1 MTKCFA
7 EAAPS
12 VIDGQGRNQSN
23 AGVAMAGRI
32 GGGFPCLL
40 EADAGRMKV
49 TKLIFPGNPPMITM
63 MSPLTVEGKRLD
75 VPAHL
80 AELTRFVEAAA
91 RDGLPA
97 HEMERGLWQAL
108 LRLGHDLQAQ
118 YFALAGDGDCGE
130 TLTLADGRVV
140 KRLPE
145 RHVRPYQSMF
155 GDFAVPRVVY
165 GTREGQR
172 IEAAPLDAR
181 LGLPEDQCS
190 YLLRD
195 WNQALVVENPYGQV
209 NVVLGRILGLKQS
222 VASLETMTRTLAGAV
237 AGHEA
242 TRPPAAPATGEQIVV
257 LSADGKGVPLRK
269 PADAP
274 VIAAHDHARGPKPD
288 RKKMAVLGAAYQ
300 IEPHPRTA
308 MDVVE
313 ALFRDPM
320 AKPERLESPRPVPQ
334 HKRLCAVLPVA
345 AAVAAA
351 LAPPRPAEVISPWL
365 AEEARRRDP
374 DHQHPWILL
383 MDGQASLWDAAA
395 ETLGDA
401 PRVEILDLLHATGY
415 LWEAVHLFHDPG
427 SDGALKWMKVLVCGL
442 LSGMGTGVIRWLQHL
457 AEQSALPA
465 ATRTRLEQIHGYF
478 ERHRDRIHY
487 DRYLAAGYPI
497 ASGVIEGACR
507 HVVKDRMERAGM
519 HWTLPGAQALLNLR
533 CVALND
539 EWEPFINH
547 HIQSETARLYANIP
561 IQPPSTRL
569 RLVA

>member
-1 MTKCFA
+1 MMMMMPPLPA
-7 EAAPS
+7 Q
-12 VIDGQGRNQSN
+12 GQG
-23 AGVAMAGRI
+23 
-32 GGGFPCLL
+32 
-40 EADAGRMKV
+40 
-49 TKLIFPGNPPMITM
+49 
-63 MSPLTVEGKRLD
+63 LD
-75 VPAHL
+75 LSARL
-80 AELTRFVEAAA
+80 AELTGFVEAAA

-97 HEMERGLWQAL
+97 HELERGLWPYL
-108 LRLGHDLQAQ
+108 LRLGHDLQAE

-130 TLTLADGRVV
+130 TLTMADGQVV

-145 RHVRPYQSMF
+145 HHPRPYQSIF
-155 GDFAVPRVVY
+155 GDFVLDRVVY

-181 LGLPEDQCS
+181 LGLPQDQCS

-195 WNQALVVENPYGQV
+195 WNQALVVETPYAQV
-209 NVVLGRILGLKQS
+209 NAVLARILGLKQS
-222 VASLETMTRTLAGAV
+222 IASLETMTRTLAGAV
-237 AGHEA
+237 AGYEA
-242 TRPPAAPATGEQIVV
+242 ARPAPAPATGQQIVV

-274 VIAAHDHARGPKPD
+274 AIAAHDHARGPKPD
-288 RKKMAVLGAAYQ
+288 RKKMAVLGAAYH

-308 MDVVE
+308 EAVVE
-313 ALFRDPM
+313 SLFRDP
-320 AKPERLESPRPVPQ
+320 AAPTPVRADRTAPRRPVPQ
-334 HKRLCAVLPVA
+334 QKRVCAVLPVA

-351 LAPPRPAEVISPWL
+351 LAPPRPADVIFPWL
-365 AEEARRRDP
+365 AAEARRRDP
-374 DHQHPWILL
+374 DHQRPWVLL
-383 MDGQASLWDAAA
+383 MDGQPSLWDAAA
-395 ETLGDA
+395 ATLGEA

-427 SDGALKWMKVLVCGL
+427 SDGALKWMKVLVLGL

-457 AEQSALPA
+457 AEQSELPA
-465 ATRTRLEQIHGYF
+465 ATRTRLAEIHGYF
-478 ERHRDRIHY
+478 DRHRDRIHY

-539 EWEPFINH
+539 EWEPFMNH

-561 IQPPSTRL
+561 IQPQSTRL

>member
-1 MTKCFA
+1 M
-7 EAAPS
+7 
-12 VIDGQGRNQSN
+12 
-23 AGVAMAGRI
+23 
-32 GGGFPCLL
+32 
-40 EADAGRMKV
+40 
-49 TKLIFPGNPPMITM
+49 TM
-63 MSPLTVEGKRLD
+63 MWPLDVEGKGLD
-75 VPAHL
+75 VAARL
-80 AELTRFVEAAA
+80 AELTGFVAGAA

-97 HEMERGLWQAL
+97 HELERGLWQSL

-145 RHVRPYQSMF
+145 RHVRPYQSIF
-155 GDFAVPRVVY
+155 GDFTVERVVY

-181 LGLPEDQCS
+181 LGLPEDKFS

-195 WNQALVVENPYGQV
+195 WDQALAVETPYGQV
-209 NVVLGRILGLKQS
+209 NAVLGRILGLEQS
-222 VASLETMTRTLAGAV
+222 VASLETMTRTLAEAV
-237 AGHEA
+237 AGYEA
-242 TRPPAAPATGEQIVV
+242 ARPPAAPATGAQIVV
-257 LSADGKGVPLRK
+257 LSADGKGVPLRQ

-274 VIAAHDHARGPKPD
+274 AIAAHDHARGPKPD

-300 IEPHPRTA
+300 IDPYARTA
-308 MDVVE
+308 GAVVE
-313 ALFRDPM
+313 ALFRDPT
-320 AKPERLESPRPVPQ
+320 APPERPEVRRPVPQ

-351 LAPPRPAEVISPWL
+351 FAPPRPTAVIFPWL

-374 DHQHPWILL
+374 DHQHPWVLL

-395 ETLGDA
+395 ETLGEA

-427 SDGALKWMKVLVCGL
+427 SDLALKWMKLLVLGL
-442 LSGMGTGVIRWLQHL
+442 LSGMGTGVVRWLQHL
-457 AEQSALPA
+457 AEQGELPVA
-465 ATRTRLEQIHGYF
+465 ARTRLAEIHGYF
-478 ERHRDRIHY
+478 EHHRDRIHY

-539 EWEPFINH
+539 EWEPFMNH
-547 HIQSETARLYANIP
+547 YIQHETARLYANIP
-561 IQPPSTRL
+561 IKPKSAPL

>member
-1 MTKCFA
+1 M
-7 EAAPS
+7 
-12 VIDGQGRNQSN
+12 
-23 AGVAMAGRI
+23 
-32 GGGFPCLL
+32 
-40 EADAGRMKV
+40 
-49 TKLIFPGNPPMITM
+49 TM
-63 MSPLTVEGKRLD
+63 MWPLPAQDKGLD
-75 VPAHL
+75 VVARL
-80 AELTRFVEAAA
+80 AELTGVVEAAA

-97 HEMERGLWQAL
+97 HVLEQSLWRHL
-108 LRLGHDLQAQ
+108 LRLGHDLQAA
-118 YFALAGDGDCGE
+118 YFALAGDGDCGP
-130 TLTLADGRVV
+130 TLQLADGRVV

-145 RHVRPYQSMF
+145 PHCRPYRSIF
-155 GDFAVPRVVY
+155 GEFTLERVVY

-181 LGLPEDQCS
+181 LGLPEDRCS

-209 NVVLGRILGLKQS
+209 DAVLERILGLKQS

-237 AGHEA
+237 ASYEA

-274 VIAAHDHARGPKPD
+274 AIAAHDHARGPKPD
-288 RKKMAVLGAAYQ
+288 RKKMAVLGAAYH
-300 IEPHPRTA
+300 IEPHSRTA
-308 MDVVE
+308 AAVVE
-313 ALFRDPM
+313 SLFRDPT
-320 AKPERLESPRPVPQ
+320 APPARPEARRPVPQ
-334 HKRLCAVLPVA
+334 HKRVCAVLPVA

-351 LAPPRPAEVISPWL
+351 LAPPRPADVIFPWL

-374 DHQHPWILL
+374 DHHHPWVLL
-383 MDGQASLWDAAA
+383 MDGQPSLWDAAA
-395 ETLGDA
+395 ATLGEA

-415 LWEAVHLFHDPG
+415 LWEAVHLFHAPG
-427 SDGALKWMKVLVCGL
+427 SDGALKWMKVLTLGL

-457 AEQSALPA
+457 AEQSELPA
-465 ATRTRLEQIHGYF
+465 ATRTRLEQIHDYF
-478 ERHRDRIHY
+478 DRHRDRIHY

-539 EWEPFINH
+539 EWEPFMNH

-561 IQPPSTRL
+561 IQPPSARL

>member
-1 MTKCFA
+1 M
-7 EAAPS
+7 
-12 VIDGQGRNQSN
+12 
-23 AGVAMAGRI
+23 
-32 GGGFPCLL
+32 
-40 EADAGRMKV
+40 
-49 TKLIFPGNPPMITM
+49 TM
-63 MSPLTVEGKRLD
+63 MWPLPAQGKGLD
-75 VPAHL
+75 VAACL
-80 AELTRFVEAAA
+80 AELTGVVEAAA
-91 RDGLPA
+91 REGLPA
-97 HEMERGLWQAL
+97 HVLEQSLWRQL
-108 LRLGHDLQAQ
+108 LRLGHDLQAA
-118 YFALAGDGDCGE
+118 YFALAGDGDCGA
-130 TLTLADGRVV
+130 TLQLADGRVV
-140 KRLPE
+140 RRLPE
-145 RHVRPYQSMF
+145 QHPRPYQSIF
-155 GDFAVPRVVY
+155 GDFILERVVY

-181 LGLPEDQCS
+181 LGLPEDRCS

-195 WNQALVVENPYGQV
+195 WNQALVVENPYAQV
-209 NVVLGRILGLKQS
+209 DAVLERILGLKQS

-237 AGHEA
+237 AGYEA
-242 TRPPAAPATGEQIVV
+242 TRPAPAPATGEQIVV

-274 VIAAHDHARGPKPD
+274 AIAAHDHARGPKPD
-288 RKKMAVLGAAYQ
+288 RKKMAVLGAAYH

-308 MDVVE
+308 EAVVE
-313 ALFRDPM
+313 SLFRDP
-320 AKPERLESPRPVPQ
+320 AAPTPGRADRTAPRRPAPQ
-334 HKRLCAVLPVA
+334 HKRVCAVLPVA
-345 AAVAAA
+345 AAVAEA
-351 LAPPRPAEVISPWL
+351 LAPPRPADVIFPWL

-374 DHQHPWILL
+374 DHQHPWVLV
-383 MDGQASLWDAAA
+383 MDGQPSLWDAAA
-395 ETLGDA
+395 ATLGDA

-427 SDGALKWMKVLVCGL
+427 SDLALKWMKLLVLGL
-442 LSGMGTGVIRWLQHL
+442 LSGMGTEVIRWLQHL
-457 AEQSALPA
+457 AEQSELPA

-478 ERHRDRIHY
+478 DRHRDRIHY

-539 EWEPFINH
+539 EWEPFMNH

>member
-1 MTKCFA
+1 MLRMT
-7 EAAPS
+7 
-12 VIDGQGRNQSN
+12 
-23 AGVAMAGRI
+23 
-32 GGGFPCLL
+32 
-40 EADAGRMKV
+40 
-49 TKLIFPGNPPMITM
+49 
-63 MSPLTVEGKRLD
+63 PLTVEGQPLD
-75 VPAHL
+75 VAARL
-80 AELTRFVEAAA
+80 AELTGFVTDAA

-97 HEMERGLWQAL
+97 HELERGLWQYL
-108 LRLGHDLQAQ
+108 LRLGHDLQAT

-145 RHVRPYQSMF
+145 PHHRPYQSIF
-155 GDFAVPRVVY
+155 GDFLLERVVY

-181 LGLPEDQCS
+181 LGLPAERCS

-195 WNQALVVENPYGQV
+195 WNQALVVENPYAQV
-209 NVVLGRILGLKQS
+209 DAVLERILGLNQS
-222 VASLETMTRTLAGAV
+222 VASLEAMTRTLAGAV
-237 AGHEA
+237 AGYA
-242 TRPPAAPATGEQIVV
+242 AARPPAAPATGAQIVV

-274 VIAAHDHARGPKPD
+274 AIAAHDHARGPKPD

-300 IEPHPRTA
+300 IEPHVRTPLA
-308 MDVVE
+308 VVE
-313 ALFRDPM
+313 ALFRDP
-320 AKPERLESPRPVPQ
+320 AAAPAPADRTGPRRPVPQ
-334 HKRLCAVLPVA
+334 EKRVCAVLPVA
-345 AAVAAA
+345 AAVAEA
-351 LAPPRPAEVISPWL
+351 LAPPRPVEVIFPWL
-365 AEEARRRDP
+365 QAEARRRDP
-374 DHQHPWILL
+374 DHHQPWVVL
-383 MDGQASLWDAAA
+383 MDGQTSLWDAAA
-395 ETLGDA
+395 ATLGDA
-401 PRVEILDLLHATGY
+401 PRVEILDVLHATGY
-415 LWEAVHLFHDPG
+415 LWEAVHLFHDSG
-427 SDGALKWMKVLVCGL
+427 STLAQQWMKVLTLGL

-457 AEQSALPA
+457 AEPSELPA
-465 ATRTRLEQIHGYF
+465 ATRTRLAQIHDYF
-478 ERHRDRIHY
+478 DRHRDRIHY

-539 EWEPFINH
+539 EWEPFMNH

-561 IQPPSTRL
+561 IKPQSAPL